1 MGGVTESMAN
11 ARERIRALGSVLT
24 IADVRR
30 LWVSQVLSE
39 VGDWAARLALA
50 VLVFDRSGSALLS
63 AATLAVS
70 YLPYLISPVLTGWA
84 QRFSLRRLM
93 IGADLMRGSLFV
105 LLILPLP
112 VWTLLVLA
120 FVAALATP
128 PFEAAR
134 VGVTPDAA
142 GEDRLP
148 DALALSTITFQT
160 AQVVGFG
167 ISGVLMALVGPQPA
181 LILNA
186 ATFFASAV
194 VLFGMR
200 AGRNRPE
207 PEHAM
212 TRVREAASA
221 ALRRPLLRRVIVLTL
236 LVAFADAAVNAL
248 LPVFVRTNGYSPLV
262 LTALAATAPLVGAVS
277 GSVAP
282 REGENARLV
291 RVAAW
296 LIVGGGG
303 VAAVLFAL
311 TGVVT
316 STTAGIVVAVLAV
329 AAFGATIAAD
339 IPAITVAMRSVD
351 DELRAPLIAVVQPG
365 LMGIQALGAVVAGAV
380 ALVLQPA
387 LVMSLALVVA
397 VVYGVVVLARP
408 ARVIDLRDSSDSQD
422 TLVEVD
428 GHDSAH
434 SD

>member
-1 MGGVTESMAN
+1 MAT

-93 IGADLMRGSLFV
+93 IGADLMRGSLFA

-380 ALVLQPA
+380 ALVLEPA

>member
-408 ARVIDLRDSSDSQD
+408 ARVIDLRDPSDSQD

>member
-1 MGGVTESMAN
+1 MGGVTERMAT

-105 LLILPLP
+105 LLVLPLP
-112 VWTLLVLA
+112 VWSLLVLA

-134 VGVTPDAA
+134 VGVMPDAA

>member
-1 MGGVTESMAN
+1 MAT

-408 ARVIDLRDSSDSQD
+408 ARVIDLRDPSDSQD

>member
-1 MGGVTESMAN
+1 MAN
-11 ARERIRALGSVLT
+11 ARERVHALLFVLT
-24 IADVRR
+24 VPDVRR

-70 YLPYLISPVLTGWA
+70 YLPYLLSPVLTGWA
-84 QRFSLRRLM
+84 QRFTLRRLM

-105 LLILPLP
+105 LLVLPLP
-112 VWTLLVLA
+112 VWSLLVLA

-134 VGVTPDAA
+134 VGVTPEAA

-167 ISGVLMALVGPQPA
+167 VSGVLMALVGPQPA

-194 VLFGMR
+194 VIFGLR

-221 ALRRPLLRRVIVLTL
+221 AVRRPLLRRVIVLTL

-282 REGENARLV
+282 REGDNARLV

-311 TGVVT
+311 TGVP
-316 STTAGIVVAVLAV
+316 SNTAVGIVIAVLAV

-351 DELRAPLIAVVQPG
+351 NELRASLVAVVQPG

-380 ALVLQPA
+380 ALVLQPSW
-387 LVMSLALVVA
+387 VMSLALVVA
-397 VVYGVVVLARP
+397 VGYGVVVLVRP
-408 ARVIDLRDSSDSQD
+408 ARVIDLREPSDVQD
-422 TLVEVD
+422 ALIEVD
-428 GHDSAH
+428 GHDRTH
-434 SD
+434 TD